1 MKKFVVS
8 LCAFLFGAVC
18 LTCFGGTV
26 EVGAPAKVKVVHPR
40 IVQRTVVPPNC
51 ECEAA
56 VAVGVPCGCGKIVQ
70 PRIVQRM
77 VVPATCCECESTVCT
92 DPARLA
98 KVKTAHPRI
107 VQRGCVAPTCGECGT
122 AIDVSYPGSAH
133 VKVVYPRVVQ
143 RGCVVPVPACE

>member
-8 LCAFLFGAVC
+8 FCAFLFGTVC
-18 LTCFGGTV
+18 VTCFGFETV

-51 ECEAA
+51 ECEA

-77 VVPATCCECESTVCT
+77 VVPPKCCECESAVCT

-98 KVKTAHPRI
+98 KVRTIHPRI
-107 VQRGCVAPTCGECGT
+107 VQRTVTGSSCCECGT
-122 AIDVSYPGSAH
+122 AIDVCYPGPAY

-143 RGCVVPVPACE
+143 KGCAVPVPVCE